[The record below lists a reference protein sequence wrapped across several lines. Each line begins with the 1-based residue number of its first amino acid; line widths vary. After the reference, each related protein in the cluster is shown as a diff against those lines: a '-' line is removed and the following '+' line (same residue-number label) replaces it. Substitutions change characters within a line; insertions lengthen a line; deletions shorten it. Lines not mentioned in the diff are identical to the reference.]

1 MINICPVK
9 NIRKLTSGYQIKS
22 SYLFV
27 WFVVN
32 LFLIPDSHQI
42 VAQTDHLADFSDPA
56 HLWGNGV
63 ERYIEE
69 AYRQCFRTRI
79 IGGRVMTVRL
89 PFAMNND
96 RDLMLEK
103 KTQII
108 GDGKGS
114 PAMLWNAIEEI
125 IDSDGFKEY
134 INALSSGREKVFI
147 FDMEE
152 RGWTASTDLLIISR
166 IKSGSYKGLPHR
178 PYVLTSGRGAL
189 ESDVY
194 NYLFCIGY
202 AGIDCSGFVWHIL
215 SYVAEKGGLD
225 LGRVLTQALGL
236 PPTADPSLY
245 AGTPFF
251 SSRNHQIIPIDDT
264 IQNLRPADV
273 MLFRDVDGT
282 IIHSAV
288 IQSIDVTKGVIRYLQ
303 CTNVGLSHERGVHES
318 FIYFDPSNTQV
329 SLKDPSLHWSKK
341 RYPAFLGEEI
351 PFADDGERYR
361 VRINGGGRIVR
372 LRAMLPVIERM

>member
-1 MINICPVK
+1 MKKHFV
-9 NIRKLTSGYQIKS
+9 
-22 SYLFV
+22 LFA
-27 WFVVN
+27 VN
-32 LFLIPDSHQI
+32 FILILNSHQI
-42 VAQTDHLADFSDPA
+42 SAQTDPLADFSDPA
-56 HLWGNGV
+56 HLWGEGI

-79 IGGRVMTVRL
+79 IGGRVMTIRL

-103 KTQII
+103 KMQII

-125 IDSDGFKEY
+125 IASDGFKEY

-152 RGWTASTDLLIISR
+152 RSWTASTDLFLISR
-166 IKSGSYKGLPHR
+166 IKSGSYKGIPHR

-236 PPTADPSLY
+236 PRTADPSLY

-251 SSRNHQIIPIDDT
+251 SSGNHQIIPIDDT
-264 IQNLRPADV
+264 IQNLHPADV

-288 IQSIDVTKGVIRYLQ
+288 IQSIDATKGVIRYLQ
-303 CTNVGLSHERGVHES
+303 CTNVGLPHERGVHES
-318 FIYFDPSNTQV
+318 FIYFDPSNIQV

-341 RYPAFLGEEI
+341 RYPAFSGEEI

-372 LRAMLPVIERM
+372 LRAMVPVIERISAGN